1 MNERNKI
8 YQSRTVILA
17 IIFLVI
23 ANFGFAQDAVTDKLP
38 VRSPW
43 TTSILIDNQTTTV
56 PNKKAFDFRIHH
68 RFGKIKNMADL
79 MGIYAASNIRLGIS
93 YGITKKISIGFGT
106 EKYNKMQEFQGKY
119 NIISQTRDGKI
130 PVAITYFG
138 NIVIDSRDEEVFGQN
153 YKFTNRLSFFNQI
166 IVSRKF
172 TRALTLQVAGSY
184 SHFNAV
190 TDLVENSDGKTI
202 GKWKNDYI
210 GVMAGGRYKFYNNI
224 SAIFE
229 YSHPFAVYAAW
240 EGQNKPLPNL
250 GLGVEFG
257 TSTHA
262 FQVFVAQYDNIIAQ
276 KNYSNNLNDM
286 ASEGWRF
293 GFNITVRF

>member
-1 MNERNKI
+1 MKEKNKI
-8 YQSRTVILA
+8 YQARIVL
-17 IIFLVI
+17 LVI
-23 ANFGFAQDAVTDKLP
+23 AFLVTTNPGFAQEEDTDKLP

-43 TTSILIDNQTTTV
+43 TTGILIDNQTTTV
-56 PNKKAFDFRIHH
+56 PNAKAFDFSIHH
-68 RFGKIKNMADL
+68 RFGKIKEMSDIF
-79 MGIYAASNIRLGIS
+79 GIYAASNIRLGINW
-93 YGITKKISIGFGT
+93 GITKRISIGFGT

-130 PVAITYFG
+130 PVAVTYFG
-138 NIVIDSRDEEVFGQN
+138 NVVIDTRDEELFGKN

-166 IVSRKF
+166 IVSRRF
-172 TRALTLQVAGSY
+172 NRALTLQVAGSY
-184 SHFNAV
+184 SHFNAI
-190 TDLVENSDGKTI
+190 TDLVESPNGRII

-229 YSHPFAVYAAW
+229 YCHPFAVGGTW
-240 EGQNKPLPNL
+240 DGQSEPLPNI

-262 FQVFVAQYDNIIAQ
+262 FQVFATQYDNIIAQ

-286 ASEGWRF
+286 ASEGWHF